1 MIEKMIFRKQPEEII
16 KLYKDKNVIKILSG
30 IRRSGKSFMLRLLR
44 ENLIKTGIS
53 ENQMLYIDFEDFR
66 DKTSINSIEVYD

>member
-1 MIEKMIFRKQPEEII
+1 MIEKLLFRKQSEEII

-44 ENLIKTGIS
+44 ENFIKTGIS
-53 ENQMLYIDFEDFR
+53 ENQILYIDFEDLE
-66 DKTSINSIEVYD
+66 KAQYLA